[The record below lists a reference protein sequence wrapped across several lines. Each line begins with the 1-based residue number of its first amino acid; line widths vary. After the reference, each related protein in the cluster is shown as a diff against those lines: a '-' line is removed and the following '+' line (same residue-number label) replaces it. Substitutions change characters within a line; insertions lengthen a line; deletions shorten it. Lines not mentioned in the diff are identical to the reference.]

1 MTYGVQTAQ
10 KPAFGGT
17 FDIPYLTVDVHGRVT
32 GGNTVTVTIPSATAS
47 TSANGLMTKAMVT
60 KLNGIAT
67 GAEVNQNAY
76 GKISDGTNTTIAAQ
90 EQDTIT
96 FKGSHLR
103 VTVLNNE
110 VTYELTQGNI
120 QDLIGETMTKT
131 EIDAAIDA
139 AINGL
144 IDGAPGTLDTL
155 NKIAAALS
163 DDPDTVKAIIE
174 DLGTK
179 VNKAGDTMTGTLT
192 LSNSTSA
199 LSVNG
204 PASFKSTA
212 AFNGTTSFSDT
223 ITAAGDIVPNV
234 NNSVNLGSSSKKWAT
249 IYATTFNGKATS
261 ANAADVATK
270 VGSSLTINGL
280 TYDGSEAKN
289 VGTIGVAY
297 GGTGKTEW
305 TANRIIYSSGTTAL
319 ANATNMYISNT
330 QLGVNVTT
338 APSTGI
344 ALQVGGNIA
353 ANADNTYTLGTDGY
367 KWATVYATTFSG
379 NATSADKL
387 NHKFTVNG
395 TDFDGSSDQDAGII
409 TTAYGGTGNN
419 TYAADQIIYS
429 SAADKLSGAA
439 GLWSNGSAL
448 AVGATSSTYLAALG
462 AYTFSVTGASQ
473 FDGATYVSSTGTLIV
488 QNATTSTGS
497 TASDFAVQIDGG
509 VCIAKN
515 LRVKST
521 AYFATVDASTIY
533 ANGAYLGSRD
543 NVYIQGYS
551 TSSSSTSRFD
561 IRVYRQTPSGTSSGS
576 TTYSKSSYYERYYI
590 STTSTATASSSE
602 VASYKILTSKNDV
615 TVAEGGTGKSSWTA
629 NRLIYSSA
637 STTLANTTDIYVNA
651 SQMNIGNATA
661 PSSDITLKVSGN
673 TSTSGYVAP
682 DADNTY
688 TSGTADYKWST
699 VYATTFSGN
708 ATSAD
713 KVNNKFKVNGIEF
726 DGSEAKDAGVIETQY
741 GGTGNN
747 TYVANHLIWS
757 SSATKLDGASGIWTD
772 GSRLAIGSTT
782 NPNVFGTYALHVNGA
797 SYSGGAHTVSGAF
810 TANNTAT
817 FENIVYVTNT
827 TDVTTDTT
835 GTTNKSGSVQIDGGV
850 TISKHLKANGKIYI
864 PSTAVSWKN
873 GGVMSNA
880 AIAILNSQS
889 SASYHPYFY
898 TKTYNGHVFTMG
910 GLTDKVGFYGYTSD
924 RLAANETA
932 TDNGSNSWATT
943 WDVSTG
949 KITHNKQLEVSLTTD
964 SSSTGNGAVVIKGGL
979 GVAKAAN
986 IGTSLKV
993 GTSLNVGTTLNVT
1006 GATTLSSTLSVVGDF
1021 TTTGTSTLYHTNP
1034 AADSTYNLGT
1044 KTNRWANIYADTF
1057 HGTFGHDGTITK
1069 SLQVTTTWMDTGIL
1083 GNTTMT
1089 NAASNSAAKLE
1100 NGSYVVQVYIHSTA
1114 QGYYYE
1120 YYTGVMSWY
1129 NGTCNDDSEPY
1140 YDEIVLHG
1148 NGHAKTKN
1156 LYLRT
1161 ARQLN
1166 SAYMKL
1172 QICSDVAWS
1181 AAADI
1186 KFTFKRI
1193 I

>member
-32 GGNTVTVTIPSATAS
+32 GGNTITVTIPSATAS

-60 KLNGIAT
+60 KLDSIAT

-76 GKISDGTNTTIAAQ
+76 GKISDGTNTTTAAQ

-131 EIDAAIDA
+131 EINN
-139 AINGL
+139 AINTAINSL
-144 IDGAPGTLDTL
+144 IDGAPDTLDTL
-155 NKIAAALS
+155 NKIADALNE
-163 DDPDTVKAIIE
+163 DPDTVKAIIE
-174 DLGTK
+174 DLGKK
-179 VNKAGDTMTGTLT
+179 VNKVGDTMTGTLT
-192 LSNSTSA
+192 LTNSTSA
-199 LSVNG
+199 LSVTG

-212 AFNGTTSFSDT
+212 TFEGTTSFSDT
-223 ITAAGDIVPNV
+223 ITVAGNIVPNV

-249 IYATTFNGKATS
+249 IYATTFSGKATS
-261 ANAADVATK
+261 ANSADVATK
-270 VGSSLTINGL
+270 VSNALTINGL

-297 GGTGKTEW
+297 GGTGKTSW
-305 TANRIIYSSGTTAL
+305 TANRIIYSSGTATL

-330 QLGVNVTT
+330 QLGVNVTA

-379 NATSADKL
+379 NATSADKV

-395 TDFDGSSDQDAGII
+395 VEFDGSSDQDAGVIA
-409 TTAYGGTGNN
+409 TVYGGTGND
-419 TYAADQIIYS
+419 TYTADQLIYS
-429 SAADKLSGAA
+429 STAQKLSGAA

-448 AVGATSSTYLAALG
+448 AVGATSSTYLAALE
-462 AYTFSVTGASQ
+462 AYTFSVAGASQ
-473 FDGATYVSSTGTLIV
+473 FDGATYISSTGTLIV
-488 QNATTSTGS
+488 QNTATSTGT
-497 TASDFAVQIDGG
+497 TASSFAVQIDGG
-509 VCIAKN
+509 VCIEKN
-515 LRVKST
+515 LRVKSA
-521 AYFATVDASTIY
+521 AYF
-533 ANGAYLGSRD
+533 
-543 NVYIQGYS
+543 
-551 TSSSSTSRFD
+551 SSS
-561 IRVYRQTPSGTSSGS
+561 I
-576 TTYSKSSYYERYYI
+576 
-590 STTSTATASSSE
+590 TASSSISATGLYLSSSYAYLYYHDTSNGVNSQLNFRVYRKIPTASGASTYKKSSRYE
-602 VASYKILTSKNDV
+602 TYYLDATNDTYGTTSTGNVGSYKILSTKSTI
-615 TVAEGGTGKSSWTA
+615 TVGQGGTGKTSWTA

-637 STTLANTTDIYVNA
+637 TTTLANTTNIYVNA
-651 SQMNIGNATA
+651 SQMNIGSATA

-673 TSTSGYVAP
+673 TSVGGYIAP
-682 DADNTY
+682 DTDNTY

-699 VYATTFSGN
+699 VYATTFNGN

-713 KVNNKFKVNGIEF
+713 KVNNTFTVNGIEF
-726 DGSEAKDAGVIETQY
+726 DGSVAKDAGVIGTAY
-741 GGTGNN
+741 GGTGND

-757 SSATKLDGASGIWTD
+757 SSATKLDDSAGIWTD
-772 GSRLAIGSTT
+772 GTRLALGVTT
-782 NPNVFGTYALHVNGA
+782 NPNVFGTYVLYVKGA
-797 SYSGGAHTVSGAF
+797 SHSDGAHTVSGAF
-810 TANNTAT
+810 TTKDTAT
-817 FENIVYVTNT
+817 FEGITCVTNT
-827 TDVTTDTT
+827 TDVTA
-835 GTTNKSGSVQIDGGV
+835 GTNKTGGFQV
-850 TISKHLKANGKIYI
+850 YGGATISKHLQAYGKIYI
-864 PSTAVSWKN
+864 PSTAGQWKS
-873 GGVMSNA
+873 GGTAANA
-880 AIAILNSQS
+880 SIAITTTQS
-889 SASYHPYFY
+889 TGSYHPYFY
-898 TKTYNGHVFTMG
+898 VKADGGHVFNMG
-910 GLTDKVGFYGYTSD
+910 GLKDNVGFYGFTS
-924 RLAANETA
+924 AQITANAE
-932 TDNGSNSWATT
+932 GSNATSWSTV
-943 WDVSTG
+943 WDTSTG
-949 KITHNKQLEVSLTTD
+949 NITHNKQLKVSYTADSTSTTTGALV
-964 SSSTGNGAVVIKGGL
+964 SSGGL
-979 GVAKAAN
+979 GVAKAAR
-986 IGTSLKV
+986 I
-993 GTSLNVGTTLNVT
+993 GTTLTVT
-1006 GATTLSSTLSVVGDF
+1006 GAATLNSTLTVAGNF
-1021 TTTGTSTLYHTNP
+1021 TTSGTSTMYHTNP
-1034 AADSTYNLGT
+1034 ATDSTYNLGT
-1044 KTNRWANIYADTF
+1044 SSKRWANIYADTF

-1069 SLQVTTTWMDTGIL
+1069 SLKLTTAWMDTGIL

-1089 NAASNSAAKLE
+1089 NAANNSAAKLE
-1100 NGSYVVQVYIHSTA
+1100 NGSYVVQVYVHSDV

-1161 ARQLN
+1161 ARQKG
-1166 SAYMKL
+1166 STQYVKL